1 MEKRP
6 EDFFD
11 TEIFPSNSRTTER
24 MQQKST
30 GHTLSVLKVAQQIQR
45 RAPHKLKKKRSVSSL
60 APASTLPIS
69 HHRPSW
75 LHHINTRLNTR
86 SDASHILPS

>member
-30 GHTLSVLKVAQQIQR
+30 RHTLSVLKVAQQIQR
-45 RAPHKLKKKRSVSSL
+45 RAPHKLKKE
-60 APASTLPIS
+60 
-69 HHRPSW
+69 
-75 LHHINTRLNTR
+75 
-86 SDASHILPS
+86 